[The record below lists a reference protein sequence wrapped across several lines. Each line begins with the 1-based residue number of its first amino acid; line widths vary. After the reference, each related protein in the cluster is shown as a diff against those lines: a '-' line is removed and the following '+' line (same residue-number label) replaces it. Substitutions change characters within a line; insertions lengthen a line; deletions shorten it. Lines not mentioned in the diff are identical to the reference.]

1 MAKKIFLIVLLGSSL
16 PLILHLPGWFVLIS
30 GSIQAFILPGF
41 VLLLFLGDKERHW
54 FDDIVLSALLSPIL
68 LTASTLL
75 IAGLGLPMERSLRI
89 FLFLVYLFLGIAL
102 VAGRFKKAG
111 SKLRVPWSIPV
122 VCAAFAGLI
131 AACFAV
137 NPDLLRRSDAWYH
150 ASLTSEIL
158 ARGVPPME
166 PVLADFQI
174 KYMWY
179 YHFFIASL
187 IRLSHL
193 PLFAAMGLFNV
204 MAAFSFPYL
213 LARYASFFTKNARKI
228 TFAVLMAMAGLEAV
242 SWFLWPVELTR
253 VLTGDV
259 RGMEEA
265 IRTFGKIEFHNSNVI
280 YSLAP
285 FGTWMVNLPDK
296 FLTITVFSYS
306 LGLFLL
312 GVSLVLA
319 AWREGNAGI
328 RGALI
333 LLAAVFGTMI
343 FHVVTGVTM
352 IGTVIGSTVL
362 SAFFLRFRKRAGIRA
377 GLSAVIP
384 MAVIFGFG
392 LSLPFL
398 GRMDMSAG
406 SGSGNF
412 IADHLHFGLKNFLTI
427 LLPFLILISPIR
439 GAFKK
444 HFSRHAA
451 PEYVFIAGMI
461 ICLLILN
468 IFVDLPSVNESKF
481 IFPLFLLAGP
491 PVFVE
496 IAGRIRKSGG
506 AKKRALVILA
516 LFLFLPAPVLTFRG
530 FIIDR
535 PADKTELK
543 RVTLQPAEREA
554 FEWLRD
560 NSGVDAVVIENN
572 FYHLA
577 PVLALRHSFNS
588 NMGIVGVLG
597 YDGDRLD
604 AMETIK
610 ADLFSD
616 RPMAVET
623 ELYLTKMGREIYVVL
638 IDEDFRERPAL
649 AGKFMS
655 DSGRFEQVFSNE
667 KTRVFRF
674 KQATIQR
681 GSKK

>member
-1 MAKKIFLIVLLGSSL
+1 MAKKISLIILLGSSL
-16 PLILHLPGWFVLIS
+16 PLILHLPGWFGLIS

-41 VLLLFLGDKERHW
+41 VLLLFLGERERHW

-75 IAGLGLPMERSLRI
+75 IAGFGLPMERSLRF

-102 VAGRFKKAG
+102 VAGRFKNTGA
-111 SKLRVPWSIPV
+111 KLRVPWSIPV
-122 VCAAFAGLI
+122 VCAGFAGLI

-150 ASLTSEIL
+150 ASLVSEIL

-166 PVLADFQI
+166 PVLADFPI

-179 YHFFIASL
+179 YHLFIASL
-187 IRLSHL
+187 IKLSHI
-193 PLFAAMGLFNV
+193 PIFAAMGLFNV

-242 SWFLWPVELTR
+242 SWFLWPVELVR
-253 VLTGDV
+253 ALTGDV
-259 RGMEEA
+259 RGMEEV
-265 IRTFGKIEFHNSNVI
+265 IRTFGKIEFHNSSVI

-312 GVSLVLA
+312 GVFLVLT
-319 AWREGNAGI
+319 AWREGSAGI
-328 RGALI
+328 RGAII
-333 LLAAVFGTMI
+333 LLASVFGTMI

-352 IGTVIGSTVL
+352 IGTVIGSSVL
-362 SAFFLRFRKRAGIRA
+362 AILYLRLRKRAGIQA

-384 MAVIFGFG
+384 LAVILGFG
-392 LSLPFL
+392 LSIPFL
-398 GRMDMSAG
+398 SRIDMSAG
-406 SGSGNF
+406 AGSGNF

-427 LLPFLILISPIR
+427 FLPFLILIGPIR
-439 GAFKK
+439 GTFKK

-451 PEYVFIAGMI
+451 PEYVFVSGMI

-468 IFVDLPSVNESKF
+468 IFIDLPSVNESKF

-496 IAGRIRKSGG
+496 IVGRIRNSGG
-506 AKKRALVILA
+506 AKKRAMVILT
-516 LFLFLPAPVLTFRG
+516 LFLFLPAPFLTFRG

-535 PADKTELK
+535 PTDKTELK
-543 RVTLQPAEREA
+543 RVTVQPAEREA

-560 NSGVDAVVIENN
+560 NSGMEAVVIENN

-597 YDGDRLD
+597 YDRNKLD
-604 AMETIK
+604 EMEMIK
-610 ADLFSD
+610 TDLFSD
-616 RPMAVET
+616 HPIAEET
-623 ELYLTKMGREIYVVL
+623 ESFLRNMGREIYVVL
-638 IDEDFRERPAL
+638 LDEDVKEHPAL
-649 AGKFMS
+649 SGKFLS
-655 DSGRFEQVFSNE
+655 DAGRFEQVFNNG
-667 KTRVFRF
+667 KTRVYRL
-674 KQATIQR
+674 R
-681 GSKK
+681 